1 VRRRPRAAK
10 WSEAFPPQRGDEMR
24 RYVFQIATIIF
35 LAFGSPALADAPI
48 RVQDPA
54 KYSQELFSNISPFK
68 ASEIARKVAA
78 TIGKPEAAETIENGL
93 KLLDGK
99 KIDIS
104 RKVIDRD
111 INGALHQIVYYA
123 YVENLGFLYFRLNFK
138 ITSTGWILANFNFK
152 SETNELFPKDF
163 VEP

>member
-1 VRRRPRAAK
+1 
-10 WSEAFPPQRGDEMR
+10 MR
-24 RYVFQIATIIF
+24 RYVFQIATII
-35 LAFGSPALADAPI
+35 LVAFGNPRLRIHLSAFRILRNSRRNFSPISHPS
-48 RVQDPA
+48 RPA
-54 KYSQELFSNISPFK
+54 KSP
-68 ASEIARKVAA
+68 RKSPT

-99 KIDIS
+99 KFDIS
-104 RKVIDRD
+104 KKVIDRD

-123 YVENLGFLYFRLNFK
+123 YVENVGFLYFRLNFK